1 MRLSKNGEFV
11 ELANEI
17 HVAAYKAKG
26 WVEVAEAEQV
36 EEAIEVEETE
46 TEEAEQVAEDGEPD
60 EAEQVEE
67 KPKRGRKAKTE

>member
-1 MRLSKNGEFV
+1 MRLSKNGEVV

-26 WVEVAEAEQV
+26 WVEVVEFETEVEETEAEQV
-36 EEAIEVEETE
+36 EEA
-46 TEEAEQVAEDGEPD
+46 AEDGEPD